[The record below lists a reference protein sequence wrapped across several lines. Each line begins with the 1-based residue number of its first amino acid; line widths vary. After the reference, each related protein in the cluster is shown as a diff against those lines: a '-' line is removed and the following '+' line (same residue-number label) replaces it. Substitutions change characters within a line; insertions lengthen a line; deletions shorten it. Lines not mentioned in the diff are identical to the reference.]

1 MTKGPAVGAIA
12 GFIAGFLIDVAP
24 PGNHLMGIASILLAL
39 IGYGIGIIGS
49 GSSKSLLRPLVIS
62 SVAATTFF
70 LLRTI
75 WAVFAGND
83 LSLVNFST
91 NFLTQGI
98 YAGGLAIFVYP
109 TITLLDRRLGP
120 VSRSDELRMQ

>member
-1 MTKGPAVGAIA
+1 
-12 GFIAGFLIDVAP
+12 
-24 PGNHLMGIASILLAL
+24 MGIASILLAL

-70 LLRTI
+70 LLRSI

-83 LSLVNFST
+83 LSLVNFSI

-109 TITLLDRRLGP
+109 AIALLDRRLGP